1 MKDSEVLEIIK
12 KVLDVFSE
20 EYREETRYRECMKQ
34 NMDKMKFKLATEED
48 VDKKIKRLESR
59 NYESNF
65 KINIGD
71 YE

>member
-1 MKDSEVLEIIK
+1 MKDKEALEIIK

-48 VDKKIKRLESR
+48 VDKKIKRLELR